1 MTAVCDRRVD
11 FFGHASEKPSPTVER
26 KISQGVSLQKSV
38 STPFPGY

>member
-11 FFGHASEKPSPTVER
+11 FFGHPSEKPPTVER